1 MLLWL
6 HRLLSPHC
14 PDCQLAAMENKVCQS
29 CETLKMQL
37 SIANIEKKQLLESIL
52 SLTRPAE
59 VQPPSAQVN
68 PKDAAPKM
76 MTWNVRRQML
86 EAEDRKNAQVL
97 AEQRKSAEDAKK
109 AFIAANPLPSEA
121 PSAIIEDRTQSIEQL
136 EKELGIDEEV
146 KESA

>member
-1 MLLWL
+1 MFLWL

-59 VQPPSAQVN
+59 IQPPSTQVN
-68 PKDAAPKM
+68 PKDAVPKM

-86 EAEDRKNAQVL
+86 EAEDRRTAQIL
-97 AEQRKSAEDAKK
+97 SDQRKTDEDAKK
-109 AFIAANPLPSEA
+109 AASKPEVQNVTSSAN
-121 PSAIIEDRTQSIEQL
+121 IDDRTQSIEQL
-136 EKELGIDEEV
+136 EKELGISEEV

>member
-14 PDCQLAAMENKVCQS
+14 ADCQLAAMENKVCQS

-37 SIANIEKKQLLESIL
+37 SIANIEKRQLLESIL

-68 PKDAAPKM
+68 LKDVAPKM
-76 MTWNVRRQML
+76 MTWNVRKQML
-86 EAEDRKNAQVL
+86 EAEDRKLAQVL
-97 AEQRKSAEDAKK
+97 AEQRKAAEDAKK
-109 AFIAANPLPSEA
+109 AAASKPEA
-121 PSAIIEDRTQSIEQL
+121 KAETSSANIDDRTQSIEQL